1 MLPQL
6 LPQSPLE
13 LGVWGGLVVAGWLF
27 GYFGSR
33 FEGKWRRRFNDER
46 RFYAQ
51 YRDETDRL
59 NIEKTRRI
67 AELEAQK
74 SALSQEVV
82 RLRGDAIAAPAPVPT
97 AAPETVAAPAEPQ
110 LPPQSIIDA
119 VPEPAP
125 ETIPSIAPEQASEPF
140 STPAVETASPTSA
153 AAPEPTTEPAAVLP
167 VMAAAAL
174 PIAATAIAQP
184 NILPHIETDVTSN
197 MLLAEPS
204 VPDEHRP
211 EPSAVG
217 EAAVNIAPAEPPTL
231 LGIEAETDIEP
242 EPAGAVAVAVA
253 EDALKTADVDPA
265 EPVQIDETL
274 NALTRIR
281 GIDATLAAGLGSLGV
296 RQIEDIERLSAEDEK
311 AIEIQLNLPPGQ
323 IANQQW
329 RLQAALI
336 GSGED
341 GLIGG

>member
-13 LGVWGGLVVAGWLF
+13 FALWGGLVIGGWVL
-27 GYFGSR
+27 GYFGST

-74 SALSQEVV
+74 NALSQEVV
-82 RLRGDAIAAPAPVPT
+82 RLRGDVVAA
-97 AAPETVAAPAEPQ
+97 AAPAEPQ
-110 LPPQSIIDA
+110 PVAAPDVPELPTENRVAATS
-119 VPEPAP
+119 EPAP
-125 ETIPSIAPEQASEPF
+125 EIEATAAPAPM
-140 STPAVETASPTSA
+140 AD
-153 AAPEPTTEPAAVLP
+153 APEPSSDAVSEPSSEATPANTDPAPEPAAALP
-167 VMAAAAL
+167 IMAAAAL
-174 PIAATAIAQP
+174 PVAATAIVHP
-184 NILPHIETDVTSN
+184 NILPHIETEPKDEV
-197 MLLAEPS
+197 LLPVPPIVEEP
-204 VPDEHRP
+204 RP
-211 EPSAVG
+211 EASAG
-217 EAAVNIAPAEPPTL
+217 ENAV
-231 LGIEAETDIEP
+231 
-242 EPAGAVAVAVA
+242 VAVADPVPPAPPFIEPDSDAPTAVIVAPEPVA
-253 EDALKTADVDPA
+253 EPDIEPA
-265 EPVQIDETL
+265 EPVQIDAAL
-274 NALTRIR
+274 SALTRIR

>member
-1 MLPQL
+1 MLAPL

-13 LGVWGGLVVAGWLF
+13 FALWGGLVILGWAL
-27 GYFGSR
+27 GYFGST

-74 SALSQEVV
+74 NALSQEVV
-82 RLRGDAIAAPAPVPT
+82 RLRGDAMASPPLAPVP
-97 AAPETVAAPAEPQ
+97 APEPVAPPEMPAEIAPPPAADIAPETAPAADPEPVA
-110 LPPQSIIDA
+110 A

-125 ETIPSIAPEQASEPF
+125 PEAAEPPTSAEPPAVEPAPEQ
-140 STPAVETASPTSA
+140 VA
-153 AAPEPTTEPAAVLP
+153 AMP

-174 PIAATAIAQP
+174 PVAAAAIAHP
-184 NILPHIETDVTSN
+184 NILPHIET
-197 MLLAEPS
+197 ES
-204 VPDEHRP
+204 VGEVLPPAPLVIDAHRD
-211 EPSAVG
+211 EPSAS
-217 EAAVNIAPAEPPTL
+217 EQPAAPAAPLEPSTPPF
-231 LGIEAETDIEP
+231 IEP
-242 EPAGAVAVAVA
+242 EAVA
-253 EDALKTADVDPA
+253 EAEPAAATSEITQTTNAADDETP
-265 EPVQIDETL
+265 EPVQIDQAL

>member
-1 MLPQL
+1 M

-13 LGVWGGLVVAGWLF
+13 YALWGGLIVVGWML
-27 GYFGSR
+27 GYFGST
-33 FEGKWRRRFNDER
+33 FEGKWRRRFHDER

-82 RLRGDAIAAPAPVPT
+82 RMRSDAAAAAAATAAPLARLPLAAATPPEKPAEHDGLNHAEADPEPVIQAADSAPVADAATHAPAP
-97 AAPETVAAPAEPQ
+97 PEEPVAAPP
-110 LPPQSIIDA
+110 I
-119 VPEPAP
+119 
-125 ETIPSIAPEQASEPF
+125 
-140 STPAVETASPTSA
+140 
-153 AAPEPTTEPAAVLP
+153 
-167 VMAAAAL
+167 MAAAAA
-174 PIAATAIAQP
+174 PAVAAAITHP
-184 NILPHIETDVTSN
+184 EILPHFETESTAAIP
-197 MLLAEPS
+197 LAAHDEP
-204 VPDEHRP
+204 
-211 EPSAVG
+211 
-217 EAAVNIAPAEPPTL
+217 APAAEHPL
-231 LGIEAETDIEP
+231 LD
-242 EPAGAVAVAVA
+242 AVA
-253 EDALKTADVDPA
+253 EDDH
-265 EPVQIDETL
+265 EPVQIDATL
-274 NALTRIR
+274 HTLTRIR
-281 GIDATLAAGLGSLGV
+281 GIDTTLAAGLGSLCV

-341 GLIGG
+341 ELIGA

>member
-1 MLPQL
+1 M

-13 LGVWGGLVVAGWLF
+13 YALWGGLIIVGWLL
-27 GYFGSR
+27 GYFGST
-33 FEGKWRRRFNDER
+33 FEGKWRRRFHDER

-82 RLRGDAIAAPAPVPT
+82 RMRSDAAAAAAPLAALPLAAATAAEEPVEHDALKHAEAGPEPVVQAAGSTPVADAATHAPAPT
-97 AAPETVAAPAEPQ
+97 EEP
-110 LPPQSIIDA
+110 
-119 VPEPAP
+119 V
-125 ETIPSIAPEQASEPF
+125 
-140 STPAVETASPTSA
+140 
-153 AAPEPTTEPAAVLP
+153 
-167 VMAAAAL
+167 AAL
-174 PIAATAIAQP
+174 PIMAATAAPVVAAAITHP
-184 NILPHIETDVTSN
+184 DILPHFETESAAAIP
-197 MLLAEPS
+197 LAAHDQPAAAAEHP
-204 VPDEHRP
+204 VPD
-211 EPSAVG
+211 S
-217 EAAVNIAPAEPPTL
+217 
-231 LGIEAETDIEP
+231 
-242 EPAGAVAVAVA
+242 VA
-253 EDALKTADVDPA
+253 EDDH
-265 EPVQIDETL
+265 EPVQIDATL
-274 NALTRIR
+274 QALTRIR
-281 GIDATLAAGLGSLGV
+281 GIDTTLAAGLGSLGV

-341 GLIGG
+341 ELIEA

>member
-1 MLPQL
+1 MLAPL

-13 LGVWGGLVVAGWLF
+13 IALWGGLVITGWVL
-27 GYFGSR
+27 GYFGST

-74 SALSQEVV
+74 NALSQEVV
-82 RLRGDAIAAPAPVPT
+82 RLRGDAMVPPPPAPAPAPEPVADPAPPEMPADTAAAPAADV
-97 AAPETVAAPAEPQ
+97 APETPPAT
-110 LPPQSIIDA
+110 D
-119 VPEPAP
+119 PEPAP
-125 ETIPSIAPEQASEPF
+125 ADPAALPVADEPPAADPAPEP
-140 STPAVETASPTSA
+140 VA
-153 AAPEPTTEPAAVLP
+153 AAPII
-167 VMAAAAL
+167 AAAAL
-174 PIAATAIAQP
+174 PVAAAAIAHP
-184 NILPHIETDVTSN
+184 NILPHIET
-197 MLLAEPS
+197 EP
-204 VPDEHRP
+204 
-211 EPSAVG
+211 VG
-217 EAAVNIAPAEPPTL
+217 EVHSPAPIVIDAHPKEPMADAPPAPPAAPAEPIAPPS
-231 LGIEAETDIEP
+231 IEHEAIAEAE
-242 EPAGAVAVAVA
+242 PAAVATEITDTTEA
-253 EDALKTADVDPA
+253 ADDETP
-265 EPVQIDETL
+265 EPVQIDDAL

>member
-13 LGVWGGLVVAGWLF
+13 CALWAGLAIGGWLL
-27 GYFGSR
+27 GYFGST

-74 SALSQEVV
+74 NALSQEVV
-82 RLRGDAIAAPAPVPT
+82 RLRGDTIVAPASVAPPAPAPV
-97 AAPETVAAPAEPQ
+97 AAPD
-110 LPPQSIIDA
+110 LPPEAPIKS

-125 ETIPSIAPEQASEPF
+125 EIAATPAPDPATDTPEPVSETASEPVAEAVP
-140 STPAVETASPTSA
+140 PASDPAPAPTA
-153 AAPEPTTEPAAVLP
+153 EPADPLP
-167 VMAAAAL
+167 LMAAAAL
-174 PIAATAIAQP
+174 PVTAAAIAHP
-184 NILPHIETDVTSN
+184 NILPHIETESEVGV
-197 MLLAEPS
+197 LAPVPPVIDAQRHEPLADAKP
-204 VPDEHRP
+204 VPPAVLP
-211 EPSAVG
+211 EPSTPPSVETQAHVD
-217 EAAVNIAPAEPPTL
+217 AAPVA
-231 LGIEAETDIEP
+231 DDP
-242 EPAGAVAVAVA
+242 EP
-253 EDALKTADVDPA
+253 
-265 EPVQIDETL
+265 EPVQIDDAL

-281 GIDATLAAGLGSLGV
+281 GIDTILAAGLGSLGV
-296 RQIEDIERLSAEDEK
+296 RQIEDIERMSAEDEK

>member
-1 MLPQL
+1 M

-13 LGVWGGLVVAGWLF
+13 YALWGGLIVVGWML
-27 GYFGSR
+27 GYFGST
-33 FEGKWRRRFNDER
+33 FEGKWRRRFHDER

-82 RLRGDAIAAPAPVPT
+82 RMRSDAAAAAAAAAATAAPLARLPLAAATPPEKPAEHDALNHAAADPEPVIQAADSAPIADAATHAPAP
-97 AAPETVAAPAEPQ
+97 PEEPVAE
-110 LPPQSIIDA
+110 LPI
-119 VPEPAP
+119 
-125 ETIPSIAPEQASEPF
+125 
-140 STPAVETASPTSA
+140 
-153 AAPEPTTEPAAVLP
+153 
-167 VMAAAAL
+167 MAAAAA
-174 PIAATAIAQP
+174 PAVAAAITHP
-184 NILPHIETDVTSN
+184 EILPHFETESTAAIP
-197 MLLAEPS
+197 LAAHDEPATAAEHP
-204 VPDEHRP
+204 VPD
-211 EPSAVG
+211 
-217 EAAVNIAPAEPPTL
+217 
-231 LGIEAETDIEP
+231 
-242 EPAGAVAVAVA
+242 AVA
-253 EDALKTADVDPA
+253 EDDH
-265 EPVQIDETL
+265 EPVQIDATL
-274 NALTRIR
+274 HALTRIR
-281 GIDATLAAGLGSLGV
+281 GIDTTLAAGLGSLGV

-341 GLIGG
+341 ELIGA

>member
-1 MLPQL
+1 M

-13 LGVWGGLVVAGWLF
+13 YALWGGLIVVGWVL
-27 GYFGSR
+27 GYFGST
-33 FEGKWRRRFNDER
+33 FEGKWRRRFHDER

-82 RLRGDAIAAPAPVPT
+82 RMRSDAAAAAAAAVAVAAPLAPLPLAAATPPEKPVEHDAVNHAEAGPEPVIQAADSAPVADTATHAPAP
-97 AAPETVAAPAEPQ
+97 PEEPVAA
-110 LPPQSIIDA
+110 LPI
-119 VPEPAP
+119 
-125 ETIPSIAPEQASEPF
+125 
-140 STPAVETASPTSA
+140 
-153 AAPEPTTEPAAVLP
+153 
-167 VMAAAAL
+167 MAAAAA
-174 PIAATAIAQP
+174 PAVAAAITDP
-184 NILPHIETDVTSN
+184 EILPHFETESTTAIP
-197 MLLAEPS
+197 LAAHEEPAAAAEHP
-204 VPDEHRP
+204 VPD
-211 EPSAVG
+211 
-217 EAAVNIAPAEPPTL
+217 
-231 LGIEAETDIEP
+231 
-242 EPAGAVAVAVA
+242 AVA
-253 EDALKTADVDPA
+253 EDDH
-265 EPVQIDETL
+265 EPVQIDATL
-274 NALTRIR
+274 HTLTRIR
-281 GIDATLAAGLGSLGV
+281 GIDTTLAAGLGSLGV

-341 GLIGG
+341 ELIGA